1 MRDVER
7 RNATREE
14 PQEPKGVIACLAAGF
29 EVVAHHPAL
38 VVVPLL
44 LDMFLWLGPRLSI
57 APVLMRAGE
66 LLTTALT
73 AEGTGIEI
81 SQIQWI
87 KLWLDQMM
95 EQFNLFVALRPGPVI
110 GVPTLMSSPMLL
122 VEEGGASWPL
132 PYARPE
138 IIVSSAPATLGWGL
152 GLAALGLGLT
162 AIYTRA
168 VGIAVIDDLEYPID
182 GPDGWIAVWQR
193 LLGFVLTLLLFFI
206 PASGITGL
214 FIGVVGLVNGYI
226 AQVLLMTL
234 ISFAFFF
241 LFHLLFVVPGIVQ
254 LRRPPLQAIRESI
267 LLTQGNILSV
277 AGLILLILVVS
288 DGLNVVWRLPAPSS
302 WTMAVGI
309 IGHAFISAA
318 LTATLFV
325 FYHERLGFLKMIQNL
340 YQKHQKEI
348 KEIGAQSGTEV

>member
-1 MRDVER
+1 MQ
-7 RNATREE
+7 EE
-14 PQEPKGVIACLAAGF
+14 PQEPKGVLACLTAGF
-29 EVVAHHPAL
+29 EVVAHHPIL
-38 VVVPLL
+38 VAVPLL
-44 LDMFLWLGPRLSI
+44 LDLFLWLGPRLSVKPI
-57 APVLMRAGE
+57 LIRARD

-73 AEGTGIEI
+73 AEGTGLEI
-81 SQIQWI
+81 SQIQWVR
-87 KLWLDQMM
+87 LWLDQMM
-95 EQFNLFVALRPGPVI
+95 EQFNLFAALRPGPVI
-110 GVPTLMSSPMLL
+110 GVPSLMSSPMLL
-122 VEEGGASWPL
+122 MEEGGASWPL

-138 IIVSSAPATLGWGL
+138 IIVSSALAALGWSL

-168 VGIAVIDDLEYPID
+168 VGIAVIDDLEYPVD
-182 GPDGWIAVWQR
+182 GPDGWIAIWQR
-193 LLGFVLTLLLFFI
+193 LLGFVLSLLLFFI
-206 PASGITGL
+206 PVGGIAAL
-214 FIGVVGLVNGYI
+214 FVGVVGLISGYI

-254 LRRPPLQAIRESI
+254 LRRQALQAIRESI

-288 DGLNVVWRLPAPSS
+288 DGLNVVWRLPEPSS

-309 IGHAFISAA
+309 IGHAFVSAA

-325 FYHERLGFLKMIQNL
+325 FYHERLGLLKMIKNL